1 MLAGAQEIG
10 TNGAFAN
17 SRGNGAG
24 SFGALAK
31 SSGTSAATASFE
43 QAYTITNDAP
53 LAQGRSVL
61 ADIENGIVF
70 AECGF
75 LSEGGDACT
84 GTDFAKTDYTSRII
98 LNGIEV

>member
-10 TNGAFAN
+10 TDGAFAN

-53 LAQGRSVL
+53 IAQGRSVL
-61 ADIENGIVF
+61 VDIENGIVF

-84 GTDFAKTDYTSRII
+84 GTDFAQTDYTSRII